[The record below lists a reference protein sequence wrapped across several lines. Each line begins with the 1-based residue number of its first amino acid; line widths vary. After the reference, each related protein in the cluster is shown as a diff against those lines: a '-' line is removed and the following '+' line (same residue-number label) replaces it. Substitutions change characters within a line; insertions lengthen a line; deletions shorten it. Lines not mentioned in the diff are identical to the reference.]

1 MKGKGKSREPRVARQ
16 FPAQKPVSEEGSLK
30 SGLFFFRRRLSLLL
44 CTPKGGKTSYLK
56 PSHRSQERSLIKA
69 DSLKSSYVMWHAFSS
84 LTKRGTE
91 GGVGKGEGQG

>member
-44 CTPKGGKTSYLK
+44 CTPK
-56 PSHRSQERSLIKA
+56 
-69 DSLKSSYVMWHAFSS
+69 
-84 LTKRGTE
+84 E
-91 GGVGKGEGQG
+91 GGGDILPQAKSQKSREEPDKG

>member
-44 CTPKGGKTSYLK
+44 CTPKEGGGTSYLK

-69 DSLKSSYVMWHAFSS
+69 DSLKSS
-84 LTKRGTE
+84 
-91 GGVGKGEGQG
+91 

>member
-44 CTPKGGKTSYLK
+44 CTPKGGGNILPQAK
-56 PSHRSQERSLIKA
+56 SQ
-69 DSLKSSYVMWHAFSS
+69 KS
-84 LTKRGTE
+84 RE
-91 GGVGKGEGQG
+91 EPDKG

>member
-44 CTPKGGKTSYLK
+44 CTPKGGGGTSYLK

-69 DSLKSSYVMWHAFSS
+69 DSLKSS
-84 LTKRGTE
+84 
-91 GGVGKGEGQG
+91 

>member
-44 CTPKGGKTSYLK
+44 CTPKGGGEHLTS
-56 PSHRSQERSLIKA
+56 SQVTE
-69 DSLKSSYVMWHAFSS
+69 V
-84 LTKRGTE
+84 KRGA
-91 GGVGKGEGQG
+91 